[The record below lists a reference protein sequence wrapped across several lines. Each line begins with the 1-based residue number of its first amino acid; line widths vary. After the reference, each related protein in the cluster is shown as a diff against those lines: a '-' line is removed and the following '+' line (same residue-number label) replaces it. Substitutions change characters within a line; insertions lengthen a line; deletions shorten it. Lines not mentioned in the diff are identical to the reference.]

1 MYPNGTEFSVRRGT
15 VLTRAGTLQKKDV
28 PVWLAGVVAVLLLIA
43 AGTAYRAVASGIK
56 AILSAPVE
64 LPVPLSAIPL
74 RISGWAGDELAIPT
88 VTKTYMEANFAD
100 DYISRRY
107 MNKEE
112 GLWADVY
119 VVYCSSNP
127 GGILG
132 HQPLVCFPA
141 HGWVHDQTVPS
152 EIVSRSGRAVRCLIH
167 RFHTPSPPFRQEVVL
182 SFYVVNGQITLSERD
197 FSTFLG
203 RRPNIS
209 GDPARY
215 IAQVQIS
222 SALEHSAR
230 AAASEM
236 VDLILGFL
244 PDQDGRVKAAD
255 LQDKSA
261 RSPQEAAADGQ

>member
-1 MYPNGTEFSVRRGT
+1 MYPNGTEFSMRQGT
-15 VLTRAGTLQKKDV
+15 VLTRARTWQKGV
-28 PVWLAGVVAVLLLIA
+28 PVWLAGVVAVLLLVA
-43 AGTAYRAVASGIK
+43 AGTAYRVMASGIRT
-56 AILSAPVE
+56 ILDAPVE
-64 LPVPLSAIPL
+64 LPVPLNAVPSNI
-74 RISGWAGDELAIPT
+74 GNWAGKELDIPT
-88 VTKTYMEANFAD
+88 VTRAYMKANFAD

-107 MNKEE
+107 VNKEE

-119 VVYCSSNP
+119 VVYCSSHP

-141 HGWVHDQTVPS
+141 HGWAHDQTVQS

-167 RFHTPSPPFRQEVVL
+167 RFHKPSPAFQQEVVL
-182 SFYVVNGQITLSERD
+182 SFYVVNGQITLTERD

-203 RRPNIS
+203 RKPNMS

-222 SALEHSAR
+222 STVEHSAR

-236 VDLILGFL
+236 VDLILSLL
-244 PDQDGRVKAAD
+244 PDEDGRVRAAD
-255 LQDKSA
+255 LPD
-261 RSPQEAAADGQ
+261 RSIRTAPGAAANSQ